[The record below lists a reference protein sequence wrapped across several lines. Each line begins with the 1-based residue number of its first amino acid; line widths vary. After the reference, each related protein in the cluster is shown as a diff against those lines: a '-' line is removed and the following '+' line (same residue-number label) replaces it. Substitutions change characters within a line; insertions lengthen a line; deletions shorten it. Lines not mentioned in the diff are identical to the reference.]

1 MGSVRFHDGVEVG
14 LEVEDAPGIDAAF
27 QDVVQELMDVGARRA
42 TPTRNPMLRNT
53 TVSTIGAS
61 PPLIAV
67 VGYDSTRLLKPWIPQ
82 APSRIVNTISPP

>member
-1 MGSVRFHDGVEVG
+1 MASVRFHDGVEVG

-27 QDVVQELMDVGARRA
+27 QDVVQELRDVGARRA
-42 TPTRNPMLRNT
+42 TP
-53 TVSTIGAS
+53 S
-61 PPLIAV
+61 AV

>member
-27 QDVVQELMDVGARRA
+27 
-42 TPTRNPMLRNT
+42 LRNT
-53 TVSTIGAS
+53 MVSTIGAS
-61 PPLIAV
+61 TPLIAV